1 MKKIKITPTQE
12 FRIQWLCR
20 FLKENMAYYT
30 FINQL
35 KKRNN
40 INNIYQLKNEN
51 MLSLVYRMYLNCS
64 YEDEKYFIELHALWI
79 IFIYEHGLYGKTYTC
94 GKKTLIEYVNDAIF
108 NLDWYC
114 IKNNDTK
121 NKLKVILLKKNEL

>member
-1 MKKIKITPTQE
+1 MKKIKITPAQE

-40 INNIYQLKNEN
+40 INNIYSIYINRYNEKN
-51 MLSLVYRMYLNCS
+51 R
-64 YEDEKYFIELHALWI
+64 
-79 IFIYEHGLYGKTYTC
+79 
-94 GKKTLIEYVNDAIF
+94 
-108 NLDWYC
+108 
-114 IKNNDTK
+114 
-121 NKLKVILLKKNEL
+121 

>member
-51 MLSLVYRMYLNCS
+51 MLSLFTGTSLFLN
-64 YEDEKYFIELHALWI
+64 
-79 IFIYEHGLYGKTYTC
+79 
-94 GKKTLIEYVNDAIF
+94 
-108 NLDWYC
+108 
-114 IKNNDTK
+114 
-121 NKLKVILLKKNEL
+121 